1 MRQFCVAAALVLM
14 TLPGVA
20 GAATWA
26 GADVSTAGYGV
37 RLGSSLLAVPR
48 IGALGVEGSAEKGW
62 QGANRYAAALTL
74 RDLNLPL
81 TKVDAFASAGAEY
94 RSGLNLYAEG
104 GLRGP
109 VLGPL
114 GWRAYA
120 RGTLTGQFGAGVGL
134 ELRF

>member
-1 MRQFCVAAALVLM
+1 MAAALVLIS
-14 TLPGVA
+14 LPGVA
-20 GAATWA
+20 GATTWV
-26 GADVSTAGYGV
+26 GADTSTSGYGV

-48 IGALGVEGSAEKGW
+48 LGALGVEGSAEKGW
-62 QGANRYAAALTL
+62 QGVNRYAAAVTL

-94 RSGLNLYAEG
+94 RQGLNLPGLNLYAEA

-109 VLGPL
+109 VLGPV

-120 RGTLTGQFGAGVGL
+120 RGTVTGRLGAGVGL